1 MDPAAATPA
10 LPAPAP
16 YVAPFLIGTV
26 VSAIFFGVLSLQA
39 FVFVQAQGPGL
50 APGRARPRV
59 VVVLIWLLNAL
70 NLFSAAWSSYLFMV
84 TYFGNL
90 ERLFTAAIPWS
101 VVSIIVSGAL
111 SNCLVQS
118 WFAWSVWTHY
128 GRHPAVGALLAG
140 GILLT
145 LSFILALASK
155 AATLREFSA
164 LHAVDRVLGGAKWLL
179 YTGSALDFV
188 LNLGLSVGMALCLAR
203 TRRSPLYRWD
213 YLVTAPV
220 VYMSHAGLFC
230 LAEAFLVIVVRVL
243 RPDDFIYFGVFIPYS
258 TMYATALVGFLN
270 SGALADAAAPA
281 KPYALR
287 AMPGRAHVLS
297 GFVDAEAEAESDARA
312 TPEPLAVR
320 VETVVEK
327 EKRMTGLL

>member
-1 MDPAAATPA
+1 MDSAAATPALPA

-26 VSAIFFGVLSLQA
+26 VFAIFFGVLSLQV
-39 FVFVQAQGPGL
+39 FVFVQTPSPGL
-50 APGRARPRV
+50 VPGPARPRG

-101 VVSIIVSGAL
+101 VVSIIVCGAL
-111 SNCLVQS
+111 SNCFVQS
-118 WFAWSVWTHY
+118 WFAWSIWTHY

-145 LSFILALASK
+145 LSFILALAGK

-164 LHAVDRVLGGAKWLL
+164 LHAVDWLL

-188 LNLGLSVGMALCLAR
+188 LNLALSGATALCLAR

-258 TMYATALVGFLN
+258 TMYANALVGFLN

-297 GFVDAEAEAESDARA
+297 GFVAAEGDVDADARA